1 MDKEKLLDQLLTELE
16 KGDWSLDEL
25 LEEHPEAEGD
35 IASLLLAA
43 EELKAAR
50 IYDAPS
56 EFKERDRRALT
67 GFMRA
72 HPRQKVKPQR
82 RTALFPHLVRFAALA
97 ASLLLVILISGTALA
112 QSASPGDRLYPW
124 KRRSESV
131 YRAVHPD
138 QTRATVQIA
147 QRRIEELVDADTIQE
162 RNVILQGY
170 QQVLENLTREVSR
183 ERAEEILPIL
193 KRHQRTLDG
202 AGLQMPQLEQAIT
215 DLSAA
220 PDQEEPDD
228 TLVPTL
234 PSDSDDE
241 ILPTEGPKDE
251 TESTREVPLLTIEP
265 TLEVD
270 ITEDLG
276 PIP

>member
-1 MDKEKLLDQLLTELE
+1 MNKEKLLDQLLTKLE
-16 KGDWSLDEL
+16 KGDRSLDEL
-25 LEEHPEAEGD
+25 LEEHPEADGD
-35 IASLLLAA
+35 IPSLLLVA
-43 EELKAAR
+43 EELREAR
-50 IYDAPS
+50 TLGASPS
-56 EFKERDRRALT
+56 LKERTRGDLKA
-67 GFMRA
+67 FMRA
-72 HPRQKVKPQR
+72 HPREADPSET
-82 RTALFPHLVRFAALA
+82 RTAFLPRLMRLATVA
-97 ASLLLVILISGTALA
+97 ASLLFVFLISGTALA

-138 QTRATVQIA
+138 QTRANVQIA
-147 QRRIEELVDADTIQE
+147 QRRMDELVEADTIQE

-170 QQVLENLTREVSR
+170 QQALEHLTREISR
-183 ERAEEILPIL
+183 NRAEEILPIL

-202 AGLQMPQLEQAIT
+202 AGLRVPQLEQTILN
-215 DLSAA
+215 LSAA

-234 PSDSDDE
+234 PTGSDDE
-241 ILPTEGPKDE
+241 VLPTEGPEDE
-251 TESTREVPLLTIEP
+251 MESTLEVPLLTIEP

-270 ITEDLG
+270 ITEDLD